1 MKTNHNQLR
10 IALFAVTVLG
20 LLARAI
26 ARADNFYV
34 SCSHNG
40 TIKKLQFEQERDC
53 LRLGFGLPVLYR
65 NAGALNPRRSCFS
78 A

>member
-20 LLARAI
+20 LLASAI
-26 ARADNFYV
+26 ARADNIYV

-40 TIKKLQFEQERDC
+40 TIKKLNSSGNGTVFASDLDYPYFIATQV
-53 LRLGFGLPVLYR
+53 P
-65 NAGALNPRRSCFS
+65 
-78 A
+78 